1 MCLPMHAVSSM
12 DVLTSNWS
20 NIQSLPESY
29 VFPLER
35 RPGTNNIPASKDI
48 PIINLE
54 NIYGPERPEIVQ
66 HIIKASQDFGLF
78 QVINHGVSKDL
89 MDQTMRIFQD
99 FFASPAEFKS
109 RFYSNDLNS
118 SCRLYTSTLNY
129 KNETVHYW
137 RDNLTHR
144 CHPLEDHIIHWP
156 ENPSGYRNIIGKYSI
171 EARKFLLTMLELICE
186 GMGLETGYFG
196 GELSKT
202 QLISVNHH
210 IPCPNPSLT
219 LGMPEHC
226 DPNLISML
234 QQGNISGL
242 QALKDGRWIGIE
254 PLPNAFVVIPGLQLR
269 VISNGKLSSA
279 VHRVVT
285 NSKESRTTIGTFV
298 APSSDILIRPADSVL
313 KESSLTPLYRGY
325 TYKEFFSMFTGN
337 NCEAERALECFKL

>member
-1 MCLPMHAVSSM
+1 MHAFSSM

-29 VFPLER
+29 VFPPER

-48 PIINLE
+48 PIIDLE
-54 NIYGPERPEIVQ
+54 KIYGPERYEIVQ

-78 QVINHGVSKDL
+78 QVINHGVSRDL
-89 MDQTMRIFQD
+89 MYQTMRIFQD

-144 CHPLEDHIIHWP
+144 CHPLEDHITHWP
-156 ENPSGYRNIIGKYSI
+156 EYPSGYRNIIGKYSI

-186 GMGLETGYFG
+186 GMGLEMGYFG
-196 GELSKT
+196 GELSKI

-234 QQGNISGL
+234 QQG
-242 QALKDGRWIGIE
+242 
-254 PLPNAFVVIPGLQLR
+254 LQLR
-269 VISNGKLSSA
+269 VISNEKLASA

-285 NSKESRTTIGTFV
+285 NSKESRTTIGTFLT
-298 APSSDILIRPADSVL
+298 PSSDILIRPADSVL

-337 NCEAERALECFKL
+337 NCDAERALECFKL